1 MAEKVKIKSFP
12 NGITLELNKD
22 VEFDEIISE
31 IAAKFSAGRNFFGNV
46 SVALA
51 IKGREV
57 TDQEE
62 IRIIE
67 TITGSSDVDV
77 ICIVG
82 HDDETDKT
90 FIKALQ
96 QVEKRFST
104 GGDCN
109 LYNGTLKDNDVL
121 QTEGNVVILGDV
133 NPGCVVS
140 VTGSII
146 VIGGLYG
153 EAYAGRDGSEGVYVI
168 ALEME
173 PEKLKIGDFKYRSKD
188 KKSKWGIRPKIQ
200 PKIAFEK
207 DGRVVVDNITKELLA
222 GLV

>member
-1 MAEKVKIKSFP
+1 MAEKVKIKSFQ
-12 NGITLELNKD
+12 NGITLELDKD
-22 VEFDEIISE
+22 VDFEEILSD
-31 IAAKFSAGRNFFGNV
+31 IAAKFSSGKNFFGNV
-46 SVALA
+46 SVALS
-51 IKGREV
+51 IKGRDV

-62 IRIIE
+62 DRIIGAIAE
-67 TITGSSDVDV
+67 NSDVNV
-77 ICIVG
+77 ICIVD
-82 HDDETDKT
+82 HDDDTGMN

-96 QVEKRFST
+96 QIEKSYPP

-109 LYNGTLKDNDVL
+109 LYKGSLKDNDVL
-121 QTEGNVVILGDV
+121 QTEGNVVIIGNV

-153 EAYAGRDGSEGVYVI
+153 VAYAGRDGMEGAYVI

-200 PKIAFEK
+200 PKIAYEK
-207 DGRVVVDNITKELLA
+207 DGRIIADNITKELLA
-222 GLV
+222 DLV

>member
-12 NGITLELNKD
+12 NGITLELNNN

-31 IAAKFSAGRNFFGNV
+31 IAAKFSSGRNFFGNV

-67 TITGSSDVDV
+67 TITQSSDVDV
-77 ICIVG
+77 ICLVG

-109 LYNGTLKDNDVL
+109 LYKGTLKDNDIL

-153 EAYAGRDGSEGVYVI
+153 EAYAGRDGMEGVYVI

-222 GLV
+222 GLF

>member
-12 NGITLELNKD
+12 NGITLELNRD
-22 VEFDEIISE
+22 AEFDEILSE
-31 IAAKFSAGRNFFGNV
+31 IAAKFSSGRNFFGNV
-46 SVALA
+46 SVALSV
-51 IKGREV
+51 KGREV

-62 IRIIE
+62 IRIID
-67 TITGSSDVDV
+67 TITENSDVNI

-96 QVEKRFST
+96 QVEKRFSAEC
-104 GGDCN
+104 GCS
-109 LYNGTLKDNDVL
+109 LYEGTLKDGDVL
-121 QTEGNVVILGDV
+121 QTEGNAVILGDV

-153 EAYAGRDGSEGVYVI
+153 EAYAGRDGMEGVYVI

-188 KKSKWGIRPKIQ
+188 KKSKWGIRPKVQ
-200 PKIAFEK
+200 PKIAYEK
-207 DGRVVVDNITKELLA
+207 DGRVVLDNLTKELLA
-222 GLV
+222 ALA

>member
-12 NGITLELNKD
+12 NGITLELNQD
-22 VEFDEIISE
+22 AEFDEVLSE
-31 IAAKFSAGRNFFGNV
+31 IAAKFSSGKNFFGNV
-46 SVALA
+46 SVALS

-62 IRIIE
+62 NCIIE
-67 TITGSSDVDV
+67 AITANSDVNI
-77 ICIVG
+77 ICIVE
-82 HDDETDKT
+82 HDDETEKT

-96 QVEKRFST
+96 QVEKQFSPED
-104 GGDCN
+104 DCS
-109 LYNGTLKDNDVL
+109 LYRGTLKDN
-121 QTEGNVVILGDV
+121 DV

-153 EAYAGRDGSEGVYVI
+153 EAHAGRDGMEGVYVI

-188 KKSKWGIRPKIQ
+188 KRSKWGIRPKIQ
-200 PKIAFEK
+200 PKIAYEK
-207 DGRVVVDNITKELLA
+207 DGRVVLDNITKELLA
-222 GLV
+222 DLA

>member
-12 NGITLELNKD
+12 NGITLELNQD
-22 VEFDEIISE
+22 AEFDEVLSE
-31 IAAKFSAGRNFFGNV
+31 IAAKFSSGKNFFGNV
-46 SVALA
+46 SVALS

-62 IRIIE
+62 NCIIE
-67 TITGSSDVDV
+67 AITANSDVNI
-77 ICIVG
+77 ICIVE
-82 HDDETDKT
+82 HDDETEKT

-96 QVEKRFST
+96 QVEKQFSPED
-104 GGDCN
+104 DCS
-109 LYNGTLKDNDVL
+109 LYRGTLKDNDVL

-153 EAYAGRDGSEGVYVI
+153 EAHAGRDGMEGVYVI

-188 KKSKWGIRPKIQ
+188 KRSKWGIRPKIQ
-200 PKIAFEK
+200 PKIAYEK
-207 DGRVVVDNITKELLA
+207 DGRVVLDNITKELLA
-222 GLV
+222 DLA

>member
-31 IAAKFSAGRNFFGNV
+31 IAAKFSSGKNFFGNV
-46 SVALA
+46 SVALS

-62 IRIIE
+62 VRIIE
-67 TITGSSDVDV
+67 TITASSNVDV

-82 HDDETDKT
+82 HDEETDKT

-200 PKIAFEK
+200 PKIAYEK

-222 GLV
+222 DLV

>member
-12 NGITLELNKD
+12 NGITLELNNN

-31 IAAKFSAGRNFFGNV
+31 IAAKFSSGRNFFGNV

-67 TITGSSDVDV
+67 TITQSSDVDV
-77 ICIVG
+77 ICLVG

-109 LYNGTLKDNDVL
+109 LYKGTLKDNDIL

-153 EAYAGRDGSEGVYVI
+153 EAYAGRDGMEGVYVI